1 MINRFKEIT
10 QTFGLEYFGIYPNV
24 YFGKVIDNKDPKGR
38 GRLRVKV
45 FDLYGDEPIYAMPY
59 SDSSNGQIDF
69 HLPDIGDEVAIRC
82 LNGNV
87 LYPVWSSKFTE
98 GKDIHP
104 KLRGIDLSKTT
115 AKYRKGIGYQL
126 NEANNSLK
134 LENETT
140 SVELIDKIIKIG
152 QASDV
157 AVKGNILNNN
167 LELVIDAQI
176 AAMQNQ
182 ISTNQSLIVFMT
194 VLSAVLQ
201 PLASASSTLIANLT
215 ANSVELSSNITS
227 LTDLKNNLGSHL
239 QENVKL

>member
-1 MINRFKEIT
+1 MIYQVRET
-10 QTFGLEYFGIYPNV
+10 VQTFGLEYFGIYPNV

-38 GRLRVKV
+38 GRLLVTV
-45 FDLYGDEPIYAMPY
+45 FELYGDKPIYAMPY
-59 SDSSNGQIDF
+59 SDSTEGQIDF

-82 LNGNV
+82 LNGNA

-98 GKDIHP
+98 DKDRHP
-104 KLRGIDLSKTT
+104 KLSEVDLSTTT
-115 AKYRKGIGYQL
+115 AKYRKGIGYQF
-126 NEANNSLK
+126 NESINSLK

-140 SVELIDKIIKIG
+140 SVELIDEIIKLG

-167 LELVIDAQI
+167 LELVINGQI
-176 AAMQNQ
+176 TAMQNQ

-194 VLSAVLQ
+194 ALSTALP
-201 PLASASSTLIANLT
+201 PLASASSTLITNLT
-215 ANSVELSSNITS
+215 ANNVELASKITS
-227 LTDLKNNLGSHL
+227 LTALKNNLGSHL